1 MNLAVSKVII
11 SYRKLGKEEK
21 IEESNNEVPS
31 PLIFAT
37 FENFSNIEE
46 NENKAEKKIFFT
58 LLSSL
63 LLLTSLTFFLGDSP
77 LALDEEKVNY
87 DLVFERLYYVLKYV
101 KRVENID
108 IDEKGEP
115 AFYVSYDDWI
125 NYVKNSDL
133 QAIVFPTK
141 RDFNYLDALEG
152 VGIRVKSVTENEEAI
167 TILLDD
173 CEKLMKAEYVVF
185 VYGVFNALSEKR
197 EILPTCKGYSDE
209 EMIRHLDISL
219 EFSEKY
225 LGKWYE

>member
-1 MNLAVSKVII
+1 MSLAISEII
-11 SYRKLGKEEK
+11 SSLGKDEK
-21 IEESNNEVPS
+21 IEESNNEVTS
-31 PLIFAT
+31 PLILAT
-37 FENFSNIEE
+37 FQIFSNTEE
-46 NENKAEKKIFFT
+46 SKPEKKTFFT
-58 LLSSL
+58 FLSSL
-63 LLLTSLTFFLGDSP
+63 LLLTSFFLGGS
-77 LALDEEKVNY
+77 LLELYKKKVNY

-108 IDEKGEP
+108 IDERGEP
-115 AFYVSYDDWI
+115 AFYVSYEDWI
-125 NYVKNSDL
+125 NYVKESDL

-141 RDFNYLDALEG
+141 RDFNYLDALERI
-152 VGIRVKSVTENEEAI
+152 GIKVKSVAENEEAI
-167 TILLDD
+167 TIIIDD